1 MVVTADGYICFVSRV
16 VGGSESDKTHCN
28 VSCFPDMLEEKYGG
42 GRKEKDGDGEE
53 PVGEEREGEERRGE
67 EREGEEREGEE
78 DIFVLGGDKAYR
90 GMRRPLGCPA
100 ESSGLGVWNLHQQL
114 HQ

>member
-28 VSCFPDMLEEKYGG
+28 ESCFPDMLEEKYGG

-53 PVGEEREGEERRGE
+53 PVGEEREGEER
-67 EREGEEREGEE
+67 EGEE

-90 GMRRPLGCPA
+90 GMRRPLG
-100 ESSGLGVWNLHQQL
+100 
-114 HQ
+114 